1 MSQKQTAG
9 IHATGK
15 ITAKNI
21 VQGRQQLGGDPI
33 TAPIETG
40 GGSITAAEMEA
51 DNIVVGLQYIADPAN
66 VTADELRQEVA
77 ALKEQLNAA
86 IADGDVKQDGNV
98 TDAQIALNAAE
109 EELAQEEPEGNR
121 IIRNLKTAADLL
133 TETVKT
139 TDAARKA
146 GLALGKLGMT
156 AYTLYNI
163 GQNLFGG

>member
-1 MSQKQTAG
+1 MNQTSTPG
-9 IHATGK
+9 IHAK
-15 ITAKNI
+15 NIKAKNI
-21 VQGRQQLGGDPI
+21 VQGVQQQGGEPI
-33 TAPIETG
+33 TSPIETI
-40 GGSITAAEMEA
+40 GSITAEEMEA

-146 GLALGKLGMT
+146 GLALGKLAVT
-156 AYTLYNI
+156 AVTLYNI